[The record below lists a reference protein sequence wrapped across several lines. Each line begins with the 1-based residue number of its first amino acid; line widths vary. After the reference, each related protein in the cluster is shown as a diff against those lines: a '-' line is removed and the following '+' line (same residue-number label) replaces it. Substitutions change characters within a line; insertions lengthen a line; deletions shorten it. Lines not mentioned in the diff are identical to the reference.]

1 MLNIE
6 IQDTVEFEVAL
17 TKILLLN
24 RSWTHK
30 YTSMIIVSGKSNA
43 TIKGV
48 IKLTDK
54 HLISEDR
61 KELTNDI
68 RHQIAH
74 LVSGIRHEHNFNWQY
89 IANKLHVESDL
100 IKIKAKELV
109 ECKYCDILTV
119 LVKSGICHQCKKV
132 HNIIIENPKL
142 VRKILKEIEN
152 GTNTK

>member
-24 RSWTHK
+24 RSWAHK

-54 HLISEDR
+54 YLISENR

-74 LVSGIRHEHNFNWQY
+74 LISGIRHEHNFNWQY
-89 IANKLHVESDL
+89 IANKLNVKSDL

-119 LVKSGICHQCKKV
+119 LVKSGMCHQCKHIYDAILLDETIV
-132 HNIIIENPKL
+132 F
-142 VRKILKEIEN
+142 KILHDI
-152 GTNTK
+152 GAL